1 MLGASAPWAS
11 SFIRTF
17 LSLPPIDNYWMCQSR
32 EETMPSRLVD
42 TWPDLNYEV
51 ASVNW
56 GSSVAQLITCYQ
68 TGHRSASDW
77 CNSSPCRFVMIEPV
91 LIVPAK
97 QIRNTLIFSR
107 KDTISWDFNQINWIS
122 RYCLSLN
129 IRLWFDFHI
138 IQILF

>member
-1 MLGASAPWAS
+1 MLGASTPWPS

-42 TWPDLNYEV
+42 TWPDVNYEV

-91 LIVPAK
+91 LIVPVK
-97 QIRNTLIFSR
+97 QIRNTYWFSLVKIQLAGILIKLIGLVDIACLLISDCDLIF
-107 KDTISWDFNQINWIS
+107 I
-122 RYCLSLN
+122 
-129 IRLWFDFHI
+129 
-138 IQILF
+138 